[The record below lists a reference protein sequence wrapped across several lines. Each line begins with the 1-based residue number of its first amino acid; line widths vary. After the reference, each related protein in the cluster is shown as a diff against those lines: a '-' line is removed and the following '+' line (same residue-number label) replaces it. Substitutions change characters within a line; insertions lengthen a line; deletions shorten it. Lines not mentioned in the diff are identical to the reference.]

1 MKSIRR
7 DTGASARAAT
17 RPLADP
23 WALRE
28 ADYPERGSRLEKL
41 RFLLRYATLAPSN
54 RNTQPWNFTLGRDQI
69 SLHSDRSRWQP
80 VSDPRAREL
89 YISLGCALE
98 NLLVALEHFGFGH
111 FLTLAPGA
119 LDSSIAAQIAI
130 LDRPT
135 VSPFRTSSL
144 FKAIVRRRTS
154 HGRYRR
160 RSVSQAALRRL
171 RECNA
176 DRDLTLL
183 LTDNTAIKQTA
194 QKLMLRGEALGLSNP
209 RYREE
214 LAHSIGGGD
223 FGGPWLLSVAQQFA
237 IAQLGM
243 KAADARGDHKALATS
258 PVFGLISG
266 ANGGKAEQIRAGQLL
281 ERLYLTATSEGLSLQ
296 PVSQLLEADEV
307 ATRFA
312 KLFRAGGV
320 PMMAFR
326 LGYAESPAKPT
337 PRRPLEDLLR

>member
-7 DTGASARAAT
+7 DSGASERAAI
-17 RPLADP
+17 RSPADP

-28 ADYPERGSRLEKL
+28 ADYPTRGSRLEKL
-41 RFLLRYATLAPSN
+41 KFLLRYAILAPSN
-54 RNTQPWNFTLGRDQI
+54 RNTQPWSFTVGRDQI
-69 SLHSDRSRWQP
+69 SLHSELSRWQR
-80 VSDPRAREL
+80 VSDPHAREL
-89 YISLGCALE
+89 HISLGCALE

-135 VSPFRTSSL
+135 VSPFRPASL
-144 FKAIVRRRTS
+144 FKAIVRRRTN
-154 HGRYRR
+154 HGRYRN
-160 RSVSQAALRRL
+160 RSVSPAALRRL
-171 RECNA
+171 KECNA
-176 DRDLTLL
+176 DRDMTLL

-194 QKLMLRGEALGLSNP
+194 QKLMLTGEALGLSNP
-209 RYREE
+209 KYREE
-214 LAHSIGGGD
+214 LAESIGSGD

-266 ANGGKAEQIRAGQLL
+266 AGGGEAEQIKAGQLL

-296 PVSQLLEADEV
+296 PISQLLEVDKV
-307 ATRFA
+307 DRRFA

-320 PMMAFR
+320 PMVAFR
-326 LGYAESPAKPT
+326 LGYADSSAKPT
-337 PRRPLEDLLR
+337 PRRALEDLLR

>member
-7 DTGASARAAT
+7 DSGASGRAAT
-17 RPLADP
+17 RSPTDP

-28 ADYPERGSRLEKL
+28 ADYPAHGSGFEKL
-41 RFLLRYATLAPSN
+41 TFLLRYAILAPSN
-54 RNTQPWNFTLGRDQI
+54 RNTQPWNFTVGRDQI
-69 SLHSDRSRWQP
+69 SLHSDLSRWQR

-89 YISLGCALE
+89 HISLGCALE

-111 FLTLAPGA
+111 YLTLAPDA
-119 LDSSIAAQIAI
+119 FDSSIAAQIAI

-135 VSPFRTSSL
+135 VSPFRPSSL
-144 FKAIVRRRTS
+144 FKSIVRRRTN
-154 HGRYRR
+154 HGRYRS
-160 RSVSQAALRRL
+160 RSVSQAALSKL
-171 RECNA
+171 KECNA

-194 QKLMLRGEALGLSNP
+194 QRLMLRGEALGLSNP
-209 RYREE
+209 KYRQE
-214 LAHSIGGGD
+214 LADSIGSGD

-243 KAADARGDHKALATS
+243 KAADARGDHKALAAS

-266 ANGGKAEQIRAGQLL
+266 ADGGEAEQIKAGQLL
-281 ERLYLTATSEGLSLQ
+281 ERLYLTATTEGLSLQ
-296 PVSQLLEADEV
+296 PISQLLEVDEV
-307 ATRFA
+307 RRRFA

-320 PMMAFR
+320 PMVAFR
-326 LGYAESPAKPT
+326 LGYADPPAKPT
-337 PRRPLEDLLR
+337 PRRPLEDVLR